1 MTDMEFYK
9 PVNKNTYVIYSK
21 SGCPYC
27 TKSKNLLKND
37 NYEYINCDEYLL
49 ENKSKFLFFIREHSN
64 VELKM
69 FPIIFYDG
77 KYVNTLSEA
86 EKIIE
91 KQISFDNSELN
102 F

>member
-1 MTDMEFYK
+1 MDYVK
-9 PVNKNTYVIYSK
+9 PEEQGFTVYSK
-21 SGCPYC
+21 SGCPNC
-27 TKSKNLLKND
+27 VKIKNLLIKNKLKFVI
-37 NYEYINCDEYLL
+37 INCDEYLL

>member
-49 ENKSKFLFFIREHSN
+49 ENKQEFLEFIKTLTNNIE
-64 VELKM
+64 VKT
-69 FPIIFYDG
+69 FPIIFYEN
-77 KYVNTLSEA
+77 KYIGGYNELLHHYNK
-86 EKIIE
+86 EK
-91 KQISFDNSELN
+91 SFENDD